1 MAISL
6 SPIGQTSMK
15 SDTEEGEKGDDQVT
29 CHVPPTCP
37 PVGKRGPRL
46 PSRALHETSPSE
58 PIPAVDLPDPV
69 VGPTHSQLIWAVHF
83 VNKPTGPGGD
93 LTMGPTPPA
102 HLDRQMGRGDQSG
115 PHQLPSMFPSFSV
128 DPTECG
134 DPRVCPLESI
144 PAGFVVTL

>member
-83 VNKPTGPGGD
+83 VNKPTGPGGISRWVPHHRRI
-93 LTMGPTPPA
+93 LTVRWEEGI
-102 HLDRQMGRGDQSG
+102 R
-115 PHQLPSMFPSFSV
+115 V
-128 DPTECG
+128 DPTSF
-134 DPRVCPLESI
+134 LLYSHLSLSI
-144 PAGFVVTL
+144 RLSAEILGYVLWNRFLLDFVVTL